1 MDSGGA
7 GMSGWILIVGLA
19 SVLVGL
25 VVGFALGIYSSTL
38 SIAKMV
44 KKGEIIY
51 VNKSEEQE

>member
-1 MDSGGA
+1 MA
-7 GMSGWILIVGLA
+7 FV

-25 VVGFALGIYSSTL
+25 VVGVALGIYSSAL

-51 VNKSEEQE
+51 VDKSEEQE